1 MGRSVPKK
9 YGKLYSKA
17 MYELSGRYD
26 LSGVPGFYRQGR
38 QWHMATSE
46 GFFIPV
52 RDAQGCIQGLQV
64 RLDNGGEQKYKW
76 FSSNGFP
83 GGTKCAAFLHVVN
96 WKPGIETY
104 VTEGALKADI
114 ACFLMEQD
122 VCIIALPGVGSTKGL
137 EQLIYGLDISEV
149 TEAFDM
155 DQETNPAVRA
165 SVQKF
170 YGLMEKMGVSVKP
183 LRWNPV
189 YKGIDDMLLARRESE
204 SMAA

>member
-1 MGRSVPKK
+1 M
-9 YGKLYSKA
+9 
-17 MYELSGRYD
+17 
-26 LSGVPGFYRQGR
+26 
-38 QWHMATSE
+38 
-46 GFFIPV
+46 
-52 RDAQGCIQGLQV
+52 
-64 RLDNGGEQKYKW
+64 
-76 FSSNGFP
+76 
-83 GGTKCAAFLHVVN
+83 
-96 WKPGIETY
+96 
-104 VTEGALKADI
+104 
-114 ACFLMEQD
+114 
-122 VCIIALPGVGSTKGL
+122 IALPGVGSTKGL
-137 EQLIYGLDISEV
+137 EQLIHGLGISEV